1 MKNRQAEI
9 AQALQVVPPFASTQ
23 DLESELNRRID
34 FIASSLQAAGLKTLV
49 LGISGGVDSTFAGR
63 LSQLAVERL
72 RAQTND
78 NGYQFIAMRLPY
90 QTQQDETD
98 AQVALAFIGADQIRD
113 INIAASVQGDR
124 KSTRLK

>member
-9 AQALQVVPPFASTQ
+9 AQALQVVPPFETTQ

-34 FIASSLQAAGLKTLV
+34 FIASSLQATGLKTLV
-49 LGISGGVDSTFAGR
+49 LGISGGVDSTLAGR

-90 QTQQDETD
+90 QRSEERR
-98 AQVALAFIGADQIRD
+98 VGKECRYRGARD
-113 INIAASVQGDR
+113 VY
-124 KSTRLK
+124 KE